1 VDVHHRDGQ
10 RAGLAGS
17 RIARLIRPP
26 R

>member
-1 VDVHHRDGQ
+1 VDVRHRDGQ